1 MPVTVLNKKA
11 KVTNVTKDLSQDIV
25 SPEVVDEFAED
36 ALRYAKKMEKLA
48 PLKKSVEGQEKAILA
63 TVDDVV
69 DPETGLTLY
78 GNKHDVVLGPKGN
91 QTDVVDTAK
100 AAEFLGFELFIE
112 LAKLSVTDLK
122 KYLTPDQFEKVTKVN
137 PKRKRRVKIEIK

>member
-78 GNKHDVVLGPKGN
+78 GHKHDVVLGPKGN
-91 QTDVVDTAK
+91 QTDVVNTAK
-100 AAEFLGFELFIE
+100 AAEFLGFELFVE

>member
-69 DPETGLTLY
+69 DPATGLTLY

-91 QTDVVDTAK
+91 QTDVVNTAK
-100 AAEFLGFELFIE
+100 AAEFLGFELFVE

>member
-36 ALRYAKKMEKLA
+36 ALRYAEKREKLA

-91 QTDVVDTAK
+91 QTDVVNTAK
-100 AAEFLGFELFIE
+100 AAEFLGFELFVE

-137 PKRKRRVKIEIK
+137 PKRKRRVKIEVK

>member
-1 MPVTVLNKKA
+1 MPVTVVNKKA
-11 KVTNVTKDLSQDIV
+11 KVTNVTKELSQDIV

-36 ALRYAKKMEKLA
+36 ALRLAKKMEKLA

-69 DPETGLTLY
+69 DPTVGLTLY
-78 GNKHDVVLGPKGN
+78 GDKHDVVLGKKGD
-91 QTDVVDTAK
+91 QTDVVNVAK
-100 AAEFLGFELFIE
+100 AAEFLGFDVFVQ

-122 KYLTPDQFEKVTKVN
+122 QYLTPDQFAEVTKKTA
-137 PKRKRRVKIEIK
+137 KRKRRVKIEVK

>member
-91 QTDVVDTAK
+91 QTDVVNTAK
-100 AAEFLGFELFIE
+100 AAEFLGFELFVE